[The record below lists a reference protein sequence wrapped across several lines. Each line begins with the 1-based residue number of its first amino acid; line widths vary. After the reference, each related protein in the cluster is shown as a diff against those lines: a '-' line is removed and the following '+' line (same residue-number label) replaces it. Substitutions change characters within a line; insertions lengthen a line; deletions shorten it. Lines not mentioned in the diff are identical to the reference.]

1 MSGVALPALAQGG
14 LTSLSFADAPVGSLP
29 AGFMIARTG
38 KGAAAEWKVVEDSS
52 VSTGRA
58 LAQASTDRVDY
69 RFPLAIYQPLT
80 AANVAVSVRFKAVA
94 GELDRA
100 AGIAV
105 RLTDPNNYYVVRANA
120 LEDNV
125 NLYRVI
131 QGNRSLIHGMRH
143 KVPSNEW
150 HTLGLRLLGD
160 RFTVSFDGAELFTA
174 TDRSFAGNGKVAL
187 WTKADSI
194 TRFDALTIQALP

>member
-1 MSGVALPALAQGG
+1 MNRRSVTAALVIAAHGVALPALAQGSP
-14 LTSLSFADAPVGSLP
+14 TSLSFADAPVGSLP

-131 QGNRSLIHGMRH
+131 QGN
-143 KVPSNEW
+143 
-150 HTLGLRLLGD
+150 
-160 RFTVSFDGAELFTA
+160 
-174 TDRSFAGNGKVAL
+174 
-187 WTKADSI
+187 
-194 TRFDALTIQALP
+194 